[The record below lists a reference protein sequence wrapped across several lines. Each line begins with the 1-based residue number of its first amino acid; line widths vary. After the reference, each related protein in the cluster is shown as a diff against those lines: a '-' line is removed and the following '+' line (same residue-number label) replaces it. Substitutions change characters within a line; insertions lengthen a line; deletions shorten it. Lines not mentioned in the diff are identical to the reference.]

1 MGYVHHRA
9 GPTGAHVGRQL
20 KLTLTAQQSQA
31 LTMLCRR
38 YGILDDRGAARGVE
52 LVRVL
57 LVTGLTSTATARS
70 TAIVAARINAKMMVA
85 SMGSRLSRSLG
96 ATTVSGP
103 TPIAVPAHIRL
114 SLDTWL
120 QNQLDRFAPGFR
132 DGHGNVVGIK
142 LIMGALG
149 QGLSDRRLDEVLRY
163 YAPMINPFRSKVVEY
178 QTDIERSLSALARQ
192 WAASAA
198 A

>member
-1 MGYVHHRA
+1 MGFVHRRS
-9 GPTGAHVGRQL
+9 GPTGAHVNRQL
-20 KLTLTAQQSQA
+20 GLTLTTQQA
-31 LTMLCRR
+31 NVLTMLCRR
-38 YGILDDRGAARGVE
+38 YGIVDDRGAARGVE

-70 TAIVAARINAKMMVA
+70 SAVVAARINAKMMVA

-96 ATTVSGP
+96 ATTVSGD

-132 DGHGNVVGIK
+132 DGHGHVIGLK
-142 LIMGALG
+142 LIMTALA
-149 QGLSDRRLDEVLRY
+149 QGLSDPRLDEVLRY
-163 YAPMINPFRSKVVEY
+163 YAPMINPFRSKVLEY
-178 QTDIERSLSALARQ
+178 QTDIERSLSALAQR
-192 WAASAA
+192 WAESAA